1 MLYLEMCDTCEMNAK
16 IECKQEE
23 QLMNYLVSSI
33 LLKIKDTGKLR

>member
-1 MLYLEMCDTCEMNAK
+1 MNSK

-33 LLKIKDTGKLR
+33 LLKIKDTRKLM